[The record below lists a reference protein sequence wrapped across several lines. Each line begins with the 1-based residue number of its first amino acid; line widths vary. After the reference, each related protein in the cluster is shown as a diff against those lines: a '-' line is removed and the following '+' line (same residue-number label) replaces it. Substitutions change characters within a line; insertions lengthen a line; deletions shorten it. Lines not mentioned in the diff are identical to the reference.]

1 MARSSA
7 SSGESRDTIRYYER
21 IGLVPK
27 PIRTPAGYRQYREGV
42 VNRLALIRNAQR
54 FGFSLR
60 EISAF
65 LGVRDGGGKPCHDV
79 RAAAG
84 RMLEAMDRQIAE
96 LVDTRKRLKS
106 TLKTWDARLSA
117 TPAESPGLP
126 ARLAQKRSRI
136 PPFTFRPSSGAH
148 ASTVHRPSTARDGRI
163 SGGLSPRHGRDTQ
176 EPGDEHEAETHH
188 SASIPRASASNI
200 SMPCCSKAWSSAWSW
215 RRPSTIRLTAG
226 ASAQP

>member
-1 MARSSA
+1 MGAFLTIGQVSA
-7 SSGESRDTIRYYER
+7 STGESRDTIRYYER

-79 RAAAG
+79 RAAAA

-96 LVDTRKRLKS
+96 LVKTRRRMNA
-106 TLKTWDARLSA
+106 TLKAWDAKLSA
-117 TPAESPGLP
+117 TPADRPAFLLDTLESETGSRRSRSGS
-126 ARLAQKRSRI
+126 RLAPTRR
-136 PPFTFRPSSGAH
+136 RSSG
-148 ASTVHRPSTARDGRI
+148 R
-163 SGGLSPRHGRDTQ
+163 
-176 EPGDEHEAETHH
+176 
-188 SASIPRASASNI
+188 
-200 SMPCCSKAWSSAWSW
+200 
-215 RRPSTIRLTAG
+215 
-226 ASAQP
+226 